1 LNVDVLKAFMS
12 KKKYHP
18 TKRTAGNKPVHY
30 SFSHLRK
37 FQDTILF
44 GAHRAKVPL
53 PELYEMEM
61 KSYIIDS
68 IKERS

>member
-1 LNVDVLKAFMS
+1 
-12 KKKYHP
+12 
-18 TKRTAGNKPVHY
+18 VHY

-68 IKERS
+68 IKKERS